1 MPSPVIGSS
10 IFGELYSTQEMRDI
24 FSDRNMVQMFLDVE
38 AAIARVQGSLGII
51 PEKAALEIVEKCRVE
66 TIDMAKL
73 GARTGVV
80 GFPIVGLVEQLVA
93 ACSDGWGEYAHWGT
107 TTQDIM
113 DTADVLQFQ
122 DALKVLERDL
132 DAVADQLVGIAKA
145 HRDTVM
151 VGRTHIQHAL
161 PVTFG
166 YKAAVWLSSIDR
178 HRKRLIELRPRLL
191 VGQFSGAVGTLA
203 SLGDRGLE
211 MQDAL
216 MDELGLG
223 RPDITWHSARDSIAE
238 VTGFL
243 ALVTGTLG
251 KIGLDIILM
260 SVTEV
265 DEVKEPFVPGRG
277 SSSTMPQKRNPVMS
291 EMLVAIA
298 KNVRQLHG
306 TILDAMLNDHERG
319 GAGPWQTEWPAL
331 PDAFILTGAAL
342 KHALELLGGL
352 EVGRQRMRDNLGS
365 TSGMISAEAVMM
377 KLAPMMGRQR
387 AHDVVYDCCR
397 EAERECISFLDALSK
412 NSEIA
417 GVAERDALAAM
428 VDPTNYLGTA
438 TRMIDRLL
446 MARAEKRVLPLNPL
460 GSI

>member
-1 MPSPVIGSS
+1 MC
-10 IFGELYSTQEMRDI
+10 DI
-24 FSDRNMVQMFLDVE
+24 FSDRNMVQTYLNVE
-38 AAIARVQGSLGII
+38 AAIARVQGNLGII
-51 PEKAALEIVEKCRVE
+51 PEKAALEIVQRCRVE

-73 GARTGVV
+73 GARTGIV

-93 ACSDGWGEYAHWGT
+93 ACSDGWGEYAHWGA

-132 DAVADQLVGIAKA
+132 DAVADQLVEIAKA

-178 HRKRLIELRPRLL
+178 HRKRLVELRPRLL

-251 KIGLDIILM
+251 KIGLDVILM

-331 PDAFILTGAAL
+331 PNAFILTGAAL
-342 KHALELLGGL
+342 KHALELLGGV

-377 KLAPMMGRQR
+377 KLAPLMGRQR

-397 EAERECISFLDALSK
+397 EVERERISFLDALSK

-417 GVAERDALAAM
+417 AVAERDALAAM

-446 MARAEKRVLPLNPL
+446 VARAETAC
-460 GSI
+460 SH